1 MAQALQSFP
10 RLLEREGYM
19 ARWDLMTSEEIGAM
33 IANGRDLAI
42 LPVGATEQHGP
53 HLACGCDTISAETL
67 ARLAGE
73 RAAIRRN
80 GQERFRC
87 IRQR

>member
-1 MAQALQSFP
+1 
-10 RLLEREGYM
+10 M

-67 ARLAGE
+67 AELAGE
-73 RAAIRRN
+73 RANVLVLPGFAYGCSLGHTEN
-80 GQERFRC
+80 GRGPFRC
-87 IRQR
+87 IRER